1 MKLLCLL
8 STLMIDW
15 SPSPR
20 TEEVSL
26 HSELYSCMSLKSQI
40 PSLIFLIFLQET
52 GNRAEHVVKIKLESM
67 AILQKNS
74 YDEDPAKWVRMI
86 NSVKMKAALTTGDL
100 ATFNASII
108 ST

>member
-52 GNRAEHVVKIKLESM
+52 GNRAEHVVKIKLESL

-74 YDEDPAKWVRMI
+74 YDEDPVYGKHPANKICFW
-86 NSVKMKAALTTGDL
+86 
-100 ATFNASII
+100 
-108 ST
+108 

>member
-52 GNRAEHVVKIKLESM
+52 GNRAEHVVKIKLESL

-74 YDEDPAKWVRMI
+74 YDEDPVYGKHPAKFFCF
-86 NSVKMKAALTTGDL
+86 K
-100 ATFNASII
+100 
-108 ST
+108 